1 MSTHNPKSTTEE
13 PPLAGP
19 SEVILITGFLGAG
32 KTTLLRHIL
41 QWPGGLSSTAVLV
54 NEFGQ
59 VGIDGELL
67 KGFQTPVVELT
78 NGCICCSM
86 QGDMVKSLEEITEKF
101 HPRRILIEA
110 TGVADPLQVNS
121 FLKTSR
127 LEGRI
132 GVPKVVTV
140 LDADIWKGREYFG
153 PVFFNQIKAA
163 QILLFNKVDL
173 LPKEDVGRDMEQI
186 REVNPS
192 CSILP
197 THHCQIDP
205 EVIWSSLEPK
215 VNPLDSFF
223 LVAPSHQES
232 AVELGYVA
240 FSFEDERAFDGT
252 LFRRF
257 IAEMPLSLYRMKG
270 FVSMDGKC
278 LAVNYVGGKTEWTES
293 NVARPT
299 KLAFVGWQVDESEV
313 IYQLRACIA
322 SRIAGLND
330 GPKKGGESLRS
341 DPSHSEGRFCS

>member
-1 MSTHNPKSTTEE
+1 MTTHNSQATTDDLPHTE
-13 PPLAGP
+13 P

-41 QWPGGLSSTAVLV
+41 QWPDGLSSTAVLV

-86 QGDMVKSLEEITEKF
+86 QGDMVKSLEEITETF

-110 TGVADPLQVNS
+110 TGVADPLEVNR

-127 LEGRI
+127 LKGRI
-132 GVPKVVTV
+132 GAPRVVTV

-153 PVFFNQIKAA
+153 PVFHNQIKAA

-173 LPKEDVGRDMEQI
+173 LSKEDVSRDMEEI
-186 REVNPS
+186 RQVNPT

-205 EVIWSSLEPK
+205 EVIWSSVKPK
-215 VNPLDSFF
+215 ADPLDSFF
-223 LVAPSHQES
+223 LAPHSHNDS
-232 AVELGYVA
+232 AAELGYVT
-240 FSFEDERAFDGT
+240 FSFKDDRAFDGT
-252 LFRRF
+252 CFRRF

-270 FVSMDGKC
+270 FVSMDGKHF
-278 LAVNYVGGKTEWTES
+278 VINHVGGKTEWTES
-293 NVARPT
+293 NVAGPT
-299 KLAFVGWQVDESEV
+299 RLAFVGWQIDESKV
-313 IYQLRACIA
+313 ISQLRACIA
-322 SRIAGLND
+322 SA
-330 GPKKGGESLRS
+330 
-341 DPSHSEGRFCS
+341 